1 VHDIFEATNRQYRFT
16 DDEIGAFHHAG
27 RTESFGPGETVLERG
42 DSGDSMFLIM
52 EGEVSVLFE
61 TGFAPAAMGPGSYFG
76 ELCFINPEHRRSTT
90 IVARTDCTLMVLDQE
105 SADTL
110 FATHPR
116 ALFTLLRR
124 ACTFLVNKEEELIG
138 HLTRKNRE
146 LEQSLDF
153 LRRTKEELDTQEL
166 LAQTDELTGLYN
178 RRCLMDQL
186 AKCMQRTEES
196 GQGLAVVLIDL
207 DNFKPVN
214 DNLGHAAGDELLRRV
229 AEIMRA
235 AVRQSDLPC
244 RLGGDEFAIVLPFV
258 KSHVARKR
266 SQAIRRQIE
275 KMAGL
280 GGDLLVTASMGGT
293 MYRTGEKAE
302 ELVARAD
309 ELLYRAKD
317 GGRNQLCWA

>member
-1 VHDIFEATNRQYRFT
+1 VHDIFVAANRHYRFT

-27 RTESFGPGETVLERG
+27 HTESYGPGDTVLERG
-42 DSGDSMFLIM
+42 DTGDSMFLIM

-110 FATHPR
+110 FSTHPR

-124 ACTFLVNKEEELIG
+124 ACAFLVNKEEELIG

-146 LEQSLDF
+146 LEQSLDY
-153 LRRTKEELDTQEL
+153 LRRTKEELDYQEL

-186 AKCMQRTEES
+186 AKCMQRSDDS

-207 DNFKPVN
+207 DNFKLVN
-214 DNLGHAAGDELLRRV
+214 DSLGHAAGDELLRQV
-229 AEIMRA
+229 AGIMRSG
-235 AVRQSDLPC
+235 VRQSDLPC
-244 RLGGDEFAIVLPFV
+244 RLGGDEFAIVLPYV

-266 SQAIRRQIE
+266 SRSILRQIE
-275 KMAGL
+275 KMPRL
-280 GGDLLVTASMGGT
+280 SRDFLVTASMGGT
-293 MYRTGEKAE
+293 MYRNGEAVE
-302 ELVARAD
+302 ALVARSD
-309 ELLYRAKD
+309 GLLYNAKE